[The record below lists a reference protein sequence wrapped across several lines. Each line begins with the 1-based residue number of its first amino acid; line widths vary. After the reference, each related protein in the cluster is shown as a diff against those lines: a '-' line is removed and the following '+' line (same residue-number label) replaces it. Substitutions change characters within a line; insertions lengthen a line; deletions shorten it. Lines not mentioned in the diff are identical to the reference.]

1 MTEKTDRAKTATPGQ
16 ASVVIGAVLVLAAV
30 LGYAILPLFTLP
42 KSKLIGYPAASF
54 TLPVMTGG
62 EPGSRIS
69 LRDLR
74 GKVVV
79 LDFWASWCA
88 PCRAEAPIVDRVA
101 RRHEGKGV
109 VVVGVT
115 TSDDDWVRAADFVK
129 SHGLGYTTVFDE
141 GDHVANAFQ
150 VRELP
155 TLVVIDPKGVVSAV
169 RPRMVHEDELEDLV
183 TAASKAGS

>member
-1 MTEKTDRAKTATPGQ
+1 MTDRTDRAKTATPGQ
-16 ASVVIGAVLVLAAV
+16 ATVVIGAVLVLAAV
-30 LGYAILPLFTLP
+30 LGYAILPLFGAP
-42 KSKLIGYPAASF
+42 KSKLIGYPAATF

-62 EPGSRIS
+62 EPGSRLS
-69 LRDLR
+69 SRDLR

-88 PCRAEAPIVDRVA
+88 PCRAEAPIVDKIA

-115 TSDDDWVRAADFVK
+115 TNDDDWVRAADFVK
-129 SHGLGYTTVFDE
+129 SHDLGYTTVFDE

-155 TLVVIDPKGVVSAV
+155 TLVVIDSKGIISAV
-169 RPRMVHEDELEDLV
+169 RSRMVHEDELEDLLA
-183 TAASKAGS
+183 AASKAGS